1 MYFYNFIHYI
11 DACDKRKSRTID
23 CTTAVIHT
31 TRCIH
36 MQDTPTRTPKNVTT
50 KRHPSPYPVETPTK
64 HRCIPPEATL
74 FAWTAELQMLN
85 RMSRSGYT
93 VECEFGSYNLSIVD
107 AAMQLHTARAIRAMV
122 EQEIDWFAESFKS
135 PASVHAIPP
144 RASLNAFRSFIHN
157 HRYSQ
162 ILPDFEMDP
171 QELSRLC
178 CNRYLAG
185 DHMRWVVKQLN
196 AQQKRVLCL
205 YANSIISVGNF
216 VRLNVDR
223 QSLPKRIGIILNVGK
238 RRHVNNGNEEWQVFM
253 GAMGREGN
261 HFSTAVVD
269 TESNTIT
276 YGDSLGWGVPK
287 TLLTFIRRLYV
298 QIFQRQMPEM
308 EMNVCHPTPDS
319 SAFHECSSRCA
330 SMYPLQQNGT
340 VCGVVAIV
348 VLAIACLAPRYYSVL
363 TDKMLRGA
371 NHLPSLFTAD
381 ALKDIE
387 PEDEED
393 VVLVDFEADE
403 EVPATSKI
411 KMECTT
417 LPGIKKEVNEKTEKT
432 FQKFNERRGKY
443 SLYTIIVLRMA
454 QAQCLFHIG
463 MFVLGSCQIKCALCI
478 TCNYIGILGDLLTYL

>member
-1 MYFYNFIHYI
+1 MP
-11 DACDKRKSRTID
+11 
-23 CTTAVIHT
+23 VINEGVELST
-31 TRCIH
+31 VQLQSFTRLAAFTCKIP
-36 MQDTPTRTPKNVTT
+36 PTRTPKNVTT
-50 KRHPSPYPVETPTK
+50 KRHLSPYPVETPSK
-64 HRCIPPEATL
+64 HRCITPEATL
-74 FAWTAELQMLN
+74 FAWKAELQMLN
-85 RMSRSGYT
+85 RMSRSSYT

-107 AAMQLHTARAIRAMV
+107 AAMQLHRACEIRAMV

-144 RASLNAFRSFIHN
+144 RTSLNAFRSSIHN
-157 HRYSQ
+157 HRYSE
-162 ILPDFEMDP
+162 LLRDFEMDP
-171 QELSRLC
+171 QELSKLC

-185 DHMRWVVKQLN
+185 DHM
-196 AQQKRVLCL
+196 
-205 YANSIISVGNF
+205 
-216 VRLNVDR
+216 R

-238 RRHVNNGNEEWQVFM
+238 RRHVNNGNEEWEVFM

-269 TESNTIT
+269 TESNIIT
-276 YGDSLGWGVPK
+276 YGNSLGWGVPK

-298 QIFQRQMPEM
+298 QIFQRQMPDM

-319 SAFHECSSRCA
+319 SAFHECSRRCA
-330 SMYPLQQNGT
+330 SLYPLQQNGT

-371 NHLPSLFTAD
+371 NHLPSLFISRPHTYAKYLRRVIMTWFSEKYISIKYITPTQLLGLDMNNQNNTD

-393 VVLVDFEADE
+393 VVLVDFEANE
-403 EVPATSKI
+403 EVPAMPKI

-417 LPGIKKEVNEKTEKT
+417 LPGIKKEANEKTEKT
-432 FQKFNERRGKY
+432 FQKF
-443 SLYTIIVLRMA
+443 S
-454 QAQCLFHIG
+454 
-463 MFVLGSCQIKCALCI
+463 
-478 TCNYIGILGDLLTYL
+478 

>member
-1 MYFYNFIHYI
+1 MP
-11 DACDKRKSRTID
+11 
-23 CTTAVIHT
+23 VINEGVELST
-31 TRCIH
+31 VQLQSFTRLAAFTCKIP
-36 MQDTPTRTPKNVTT
+36 PTRTPKNVTT
-50 KRHPSPYPVETPTK
+50 KRHPSPYPVETPSK

-74 FAWTAELQMLN
+74 FAWKAELQMLN
-85 RMSRSGYT
+85 RMSRSSYT

-107 AAMQLHTARAIRAMV
+107 AAMQLHRAREIRAMV

-144 RASLNAFRSFIHN
+144 RTSLNAFRSSIHN

-162 ILPDFEMDP
+162 ILRDFEMDP

-185 DHMRWVVKQLN
+185 DHMRWVVNQLN
-196 AQQKRVLCL
+196 AQQKGLLCL

-238 RRHVNNGNEEWQVFM
+238 RRHVNNGNEEWEVFM

-269 TESNTIT
+269 TESNIIT

-298 QIFQRQMPEM
+298 QIFQRQMPDM

-319 SAFHECSSRCA
+319 SAFHECSRRCA
-330 SMYPLQQNGT
+330 SLYPLQQNGT

-371 NHLPSLFTAD
+371 NHLPSLFISRPHTYAKYLRRVIMTWFSEKYISIKYITPTQLLGLDMNNQNNAD

-393 VVLVDFEADE
+393 VVLVDFEANE
-403 EVPATSKI
+403 EVPATPKI

-417 LPGIKKEVNEKTEKT
+417 LPGIKKEANEKTEKT
-432 FQKFNERRGKY
+432 FQKFSERRGK
-443 SLYTIIVLRMA
+443 
-454 QAQCLFHIG
+454 
-463 MFVLGSCQIKCALCI
+463 
-478 TCNYIGILGDLLTYL
+478 